1 MNAAEKLALLH
12 RYEPILRFTRGESF
26 YPCAV
31 ESYVAECGLY
41 VQVPR
46 RPVERLVTEGK
57 LTLAHLGEGRDRGPQ
72 AIYFL
77 KFIDP
82 LNLAEMARYRLQRG
96 IEDLRDRA
104 RRFSAGRARLA
115 RVGYSSRILDAVY
128 SLTLLLRGR
137 VPGDTAAAAAL
148 TYARMQRTQERYTY
162 YGRVIQEAGWTIL
175 QYWFFYPYNNWRS
188 GFHGV
193 NDHEADWEMV
203 NVYLAADRSG
213 GLALRWVACA
223 SHDFSGDDLRRRW
236 DDAELE
242 KVDGHPVIYVGA
254 GSHASYFMA
263 GEYLTEIELPFMAPL
278 VRVQELLQR
287 FIAPPSPGHAESA
300 EAEPSAVLNLLRI
313 PFVEYARGDG
323 TALGPGQEK
332 AWQPVLIDPPPAWVE
347 RYRGLWGLFVHDLV
361 AGEDAPS
368 GPMYNRD
375 GSVRRAWADPLGWAG
390 LDKVLP
396 PGRLAPALRDE
407 IRASAEAYRRMARQI
422 VTKRRALQRLGLRL
436 SAIEPRPFLS
446 KERQALRKEA
456 RVRSRELAQL
466 QTGLARQRDTGEA
479 LRALALRV
487 RQGDLGSPRAH
498 LGRTHRPM
506 PTMPRSVSL
515 LADAWSS
522 ISISFMLLGL
532 AVLLV
537 AHASYWALW
546 LVVIVVTLGLVEAG
560 LRRQFRRY
568 IGSLAMGLAIVTT
581 LILLGR
587 FYAQVIAVV
596 AIAAAV
602 YLMWENIRELA
613 S

>member
-1 MNAAEKLALLH
+1 MNAAEKLALLR

-26 YPCAV
+26 FPCAV
-31 ESYVAECGLY
+31 DRYVAECGLY

-46 RPVERLVTEGK
+46 RPVENLVTEGK
-57 LTLAHLGEGRDRGPQ
+57 LTLADLDEARDHGPR
-72 AIYFL
+72 AVYFL

-82 LNLAEMARYRLQRG
+82 LNLAEMARYRLQQG

-115 RVGYSSRILDAVY
+115 RVGYSSRILDAIY
-128 SLTLLLRGR
+128 TLTLLLRGR

-148 TYARMQRTQERYTY
+148 TYAKMQRVQEGYAY
-162 YGRVIQEAGWTIL
+162 YGRVIEDAGWTIL

-203 NVYLAADRSG
+203 TIYLAAERGRS
-213 GLALRWVACA
+213 LAPRWVAYA

-254 GSHASYFMA
+254 GSHASYFVP

-278 VRVQELLQR
+278 VRVQESLQR
-287 FIAPPSPGHAESA
+287 FMAPPASGHAET
-300 EAEPSAVLNLLRI
+300 AEPELPAVLNLMRI
-313 PFVEYARGDG
+313 PFVDYARGDG
-323 TALGPGQEK
+323 VSLGPGLEK
-332 AWQPVLIDPPPAWVE
+332 VWQAVLLDPVPAWVE
-347 RYRGLWGLFVHDLV
+347 RYRGLWGLFVRDPV

-396 PGRLAPALRDE
+396 PTRLTPALRDE
-407 IRASAEAYRRMARQI
+407 IRASSDTCRRMTREI
-422 VTKRRALQRLGLRL
+422 VSKRRALQHLGLRL
-436 SAIEPRPFLS
+436 AAVEPIPFLT
-446 KERQALRKEA
+446 KEREKLRKEA
-456 RVRSRELAQL
+456 RARSRELSTL
-466 QTGLARQRDTGEA
+466 QVALARQRDTGEA
-479 LRALALRV
+479 LRAMAERV
-487 RQGDLGSPRAH
+487 RQGRMESPRTH
-498 LGRTHRPM
+498 LTRTHRPM
-506 PTMPRSVSL
+506 PSMPRSMSV

-532 AVLLV
+532 AALLI
-537 AHASYWALW
+537 AHASYWVLW
-546 LVVIVVTLGLVEAG
+546 LVAIVVTLGLVEAG
-560 LRRQFRRY
+560 LRRQFQRY
-568 IGSLAMGLAIVTT
+568 IGSLAMGLAVVTT
-581 LILLGR
+581 LLLVGR
-587 FYAQVIAVV
+587 FYAQVIAGV
-596 AIAAAV
+596 AIAAAL
-602 YLMWENIRELA
+602 YLMWEYVRELA

>member
-1 MNAAEKLALLH
+1 MNAAEKLALLRRH
-12 RYEPILRFTRGESF
+12 EPILRFTRGEAF

-46 RPVERLVTEGK
+46 RPVESLVTEGK
-57 LTLAHLGEGRDRGPQ
+57 LSLAQLGEARDHGPQ

-96 IEDLRDRA
+96 FEDLRDRT
-104 RRFSAGRARLA
+104 RHFSAGGARLA
-115 RVGYSSRILDAVY
+115 RVGYSSRVLDAIY

-137 VPGDTAAAAAL
+137 VPGDTAAAAGR
-148 TYARMQRTQERYTY
+148 TYDRMQRTQESYTY
-162 YGRVIQEAGWTIL
+162 YGRIIQEAGWTIL

-203 NVYLAADRSG
+203 NVYLAAERGG
-213 GLALRWVACA
+213 GLAPRWVAYA
-223 SHDFSGDDLRRRW
+223 SHDFAGDDLRRRW
-236 DDAELE
+236 DDRELE
-242 KVDGHPVIYVGA
+242 KVDGHPLIYVGA
-254 GSHASYFMA
+254 GSHASYFVA

-278 VRVQELLQR
+278 VRVQESLQR
-287 FIAPPSPGHAESA
+287 FVAPLPTQSAETR
-300 EAEPSAVLNLLRI
+300 EAEPSTVLNLLRI
-313 PFVEYARGDG
+313 PFVDYARGDG

-332 AWQPVLIDPPPAWVE
+332 TWQPALIDPAPDWVE

-375 GSVRRAWADPLGWAG
+375 GSVRRAWVDPLGWAG

-396 PGRLAPALRDE
+396 PGRVAPALRDE

-436 SAIEPRPFLS
+436 AAIEPRPFLQ
-446 KERQALRKEA
+446 KEREALRKEA
-456 RVRSRELAQL
+456 RMRSRELAQL
-466 QTGLARQRDTGEA
+466 QVGLTRQRDTGEA
-479 LRALALRV
+479 LRALAVSV
-487 RQGDLGSPRAH
+487 RRRQLGSARAH
-498 LGRTHRPM
+498 LTRAHRPM
-506 PTMPRSVSL
+506 RSMPRSASL
-515 LADAWSS
+515 LADAWAS

-532 AVLLV
+532 AVLIL

-546 LVVIVVTLGLVEAG
+546 LVAIVVTLGLVEAG
-560 LRRQFRRY
+560 LRRQFQRY
-568 IGSLAMGLAIVTT
+568 IGGLAMGLAIVTA
-581 LILLGR
+581 LLLLGR
-587 FYAQVIAVV
+587 FYAQVIAGV
-596 AIAAAV
+596 AIAAAM

>member
-1 MNAAEKLALLH
+1 MNAAEKLALLR

-26 YPCAV
+26 FPCDV
-31 ESYVAECGLY
+31 DRYVAECGLY

-46 RPVERLVTEGK
+46 RPVENLVTEGK
-57 LTLAHLGEGRDRGPQ
+57 LTLAHLDEARDHGPR
-72 AIYFL
+72 AVYFL

-82 LNLAEMARYRLQRG
+82 LNLAEMARYRLQQG

-115 RVGYSSRILDAVY
+115 RVGYSSRILDAIY
-128 SLTLLLRGR
+128 TLTLLLRGR

-148 TYARMQRTQERYTY
+148 TYAKMQRVQEGYAY
-162 YGRVIQEAGWTIL
+162 YGRVIQDAGWTIL
-175 QYWFFYPYNNWRS
+175 QYWLFYPYNNWRS

-203 NVYLAADRSG
+203 NIYLAAERG
-213 GLALRWVACA
+213 RGLAPRWVAYA

-254 GSHASYFMA
+254 GSHASYFVP

-278 VRVQELLQR
+278 VRVQESLQR
-287 FIAPPSPGHAESA
+287 FMAPPSSGHAVT
-300 EAEPSAVLNLLRI
+300 AEPELPAVLNLLRI
-313 PFVEYARGDG
+313 PFVDYARGDG
-323 TALGPGQEK
+323 VSLGPGLEK
-332 AWQPVLIDPPPAWVE
+332 VWQAVLLDPVPAWVE
-347 RYRGLWGLFVHDLV
+347 RYRGLWGLFVRDPV

-396 PGRLAPALRDE
+396 PTRLTPALRDE
-407 IRASAEAYRRMARQI
+407 IRASRDSVQRMTREI
-422 VTKRRALQRLGLRL
+422 VSKRRALQRLGLRL
-436 SAIEPRPFLS
+436 AAVEPIPFLT
-446 KERQALRKEA
+446 KERENLRKEA
-456 RVRSRELAQL
+456 RVCSRELSTL
-466 QTGLARQRDTGEA
+466 QVALARQRDTGEA
-479 LRALALRV
+479 LRAMAERV
-487 RQGDLGSPRAH
+487 RQGQLESPRTH
-498 LGRTHRPM
+498 LTRTHRPM
-506 PTMPRSVSL
+506 PSMPRSMSV

-532 AVLLV
+532 AALLI
-537 AHASYWALW
+537 AHASYWVLW
-546 LVVIVVTLGLVEAG
+546 LVAIVVTLGLVEAG
-560 LRRQFRRY
+560 LRRQFQRY
-568 IGSLAMGLAIVTT
+568 IGSLAMGLAVVTT
-581 LILLGR
+581 LLLVGR
-587 FYAQVIAVV
+587 FYTQIIAGV
-596 AIAAAV
+596 AIAAAL
-602 YLMWENIRELA
+602 YLMWEYVRELA